1 MPERP
6 RRSRACCAPIPSART
21 TLSFATARP
30 IARRAV
36 VARSSPPPAA
46 SSHGAVAAFG
56 AGLLADSSSL
66 KSTGLTQNLGQL

>member
-1 MPERP
+1 MAERP

-36 VARSSPPPAA
+36 VVRSSPPPA